1 VQLTSP
7 QQQKASRNAAE
18 AAEAVTAVEVVIV
31 AGEVTDASKKE
42 IPNGKSVLFRSDA
55 SQRLS
60 KAAKR

>member
-31 AGEVTDASKKE
+31 AGEVTDASKNE

-60 KAAKR
+60 KAVKR